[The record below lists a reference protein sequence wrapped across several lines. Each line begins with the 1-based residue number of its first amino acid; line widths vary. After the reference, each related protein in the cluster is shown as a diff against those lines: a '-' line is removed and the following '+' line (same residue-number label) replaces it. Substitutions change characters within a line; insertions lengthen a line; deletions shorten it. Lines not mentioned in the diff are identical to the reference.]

1 MDGLVLV
8 RDPAGGMLVLTQF
21 GTPGV
26 RVMDPQPPALVM
38 GGFRGVPGQAGAKGD
53 TGTGIQLKGTYATLA
68 DLQAAHPTGAA
79 GDAYAVGGDLYVW
92 QPDSAAWANAGAFRG
107 PAGDPGQIRF
117 VGTGEPGTIIGSSP
131 GDTYLDMATGTIYQ
145 LT

>member
-8 RDPAGGMLVLTQF
+8 RDPAGGAVVLTQRDA
-21 GTPGV
+21 PAVLV
-26 RVMDPQPPALVM
+26 RDARPTRLVL
-38 GGFRGVPGQAGAKGD
+38 GGFRGVPGQAGDKGD

-68 DLQAAHPTGAA
+68 DLQTAHPTGTA

-92 QPDSAAWANAGAFRG
+92 QTDSSAWANAGAFRG
-107 PAGDPGQIRF
+107 PDGAPGQIRF
-117 VGTGEPGTIIGSSP
+117 VGTGAPGTIIGASP
-131 GDTYLDMATGTIYQ
+131 GDTYLDMSTGTIYQ